1 VPSSPSLRIG
11 VSGHRLPPKL
21 PEESEAPLRSHL
33 DRILAAIAAT
43 VRKATTTTAL
53 VIVSSLAEGSDRI
66 VAEAGLAAGFVLQ
79 VVLPFRRAEYALDFE
94 TQASRTEFDQLLAR
108 ACDVFEFDGGADERP
123 RAYEAAGLF
132 MLANVDVLIAIWDG
146 EVAAGIGGTAQ
157 IVERAIADGLVVVWI
172 EPTHPNATQISLP
185 GSGAAPAG
193 AGAGLKGTFRPADV
207 ATIAR
212 AVDEILTSPRR

>member
-43 VRKATTTTAL
+43 VRKAGTATAL

-66 VAEAGLAAGFVLQ
+66 VAEAGLATGFVLQ
-79 VVLPFRRAEYALDFE
+79 VVLPFRRAEYAFDFE
-94 TQASRTEFDQLLAR
+94 TQASRTEFKQLLAR
-108 ACDVFEFDGGADERP
+108 SGDVFELDGGADERP

-185 GSGAAPAG
+185 GAAPAG
-193 AGAGLKGTFRPADV
+193 AGAGLKGTFHPADV

-212 AVDEILTSPRR
+212 AVGEILTSPRR